1 MQLRWKSA
9 TAAARHTPGPTAV
22 AGDIVSRRE
31 FVAAATARLAAAVG
45 ATVALPRIAAALEN
59 RSADA
64 PVRDV
69 PWLQEVQTPP
79 ERLPQD
85 APQLAPLLR
94 DAQGRPIETRQA
106 WEAYRESLREA
117 WNALLKPLRLQ
128 QPDNKLTVLEQD
140 RAEGCIRRLVRYRC
154 EDDLEVEGYLLVPR
168 PAPSQPVPGVVVL
181 HSTVNYT
188 IRQPAG
194 LEGPPEKYFGL
205 RLAQRGM
212 VAFCPRCFLWQGE
225 GSYTDRVAQFQQR
238 HPGSLGMAKMLW
250 DAQRAVDILQSLPE
264 VDPQRIGTVG
274 HSLGAK
280 EALYLAAF
288 DPRVQV
294 TVSSEGGIGTRFSNW
309 DAVWYLG
316 PAIRAADFARE
327 HHELLGL
334 CAPRPFLLV
343 GGDSADGDRS
353 WPFIEAAL
361 PVYRL
366 YDRTA
371 RLGLFNHRRG
381 HSVPPEAEARI
392 YQWLETYL

>member
-1 MQLRWKSA
+1 MRSRPRSTK
-9 TAAARHTPGPTAV
+9 AAARRTAGQIPPGS
-22 AGDIVSRRE
+22 GLISRRE
-31 FVAAATARLAAAVG
+31 FVAAAGTAAA
-45 ATVALPRIAAALEN
+45 AAALPGIARAGQGPN
-59 RSADA
+59 GSPAA
-64 PVRDV
+64 RDV

-79 ERLPQD
+79 ERLPD
-85 APQLAPLLR
+85 GAPQLPSLLR
-94 DAQGRPIETRQA
+94 DAQGRPIETLPV
-106 WEAYRESLREA
+106 WEAHRESLRKA
-117 WNALLKPLRLQ
+117 WSEFLNPLRLK

-140 RAEGCIRRLVRYRC
+140 RPEGCTRRLVRYRC
-154 EDDLEVEGYLLVPR
+154 EDDLEVEGYLLLPR
-168 PAPSQPVPGVVVL
+168 PAPSKPVPGVVVL

-225 GSYTDRVAQFQQR
+225 GSYTDRVAEFQRR

-264 VDPQRIGTVG
+264 VDPQRIGAVG

-316 PAIRAADFARE
+316 PGIRTADFARE

-366 YDRTA
+366 YGPTA

-381 HSVPPEAEARI
+381 HSVPPEAEGRI
-392 YQWLETYL
+392 YQWLETYLFTSL